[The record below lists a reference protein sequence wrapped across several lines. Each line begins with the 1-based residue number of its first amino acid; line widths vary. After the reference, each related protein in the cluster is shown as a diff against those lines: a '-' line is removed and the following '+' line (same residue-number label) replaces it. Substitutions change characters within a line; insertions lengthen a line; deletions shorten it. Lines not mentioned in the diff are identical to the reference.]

1 MKHTLKALCAL
12 MMLVAVLLA
21 GCSAQSNTI
30 RQIEE
35 QRKTLEKKYAEI
47 VAEYDGGTVALMDVL
62 PTF

>member
-35 QRKTLEKKYAEI
+35 QRKTLEK
-47 VAEYDGGTVALMDVL
+47 
-62 PTF
+62 

>member
-30 RQIEE
+30 R
-35 QRKTLEKKYAEI
+35 
-47 VAEYDGGTVALMDVL
+47 
-62 PTF
+62 